1 MKMVSA
7 PPQEIYYTCIIY
19 NNRLLDA
26 ICVYV
31 LFVCLALYGFRLPR
45 SMASFIYLQF
55 KFSRVYFGL
64 SKIHNAWTNR
74 RDKDCVCECVSV
86 QCALWSACRAAP
98 CTSVICSRIG
108 NNNNKSGSNKSGSR
122 RKTISNRIECS
133 WELLYISYKR
143 TICIHTLKMIFEFP
157 MRNSIRKSYLNLL
170 WLPLPLLHIKFE
182 LLIR

>member
-1 MKMVSA
+1 MQFVCMYFS
-7 PPQEIYYTCIIY
+7 
-19 NNRLLDA
+19 
-26 ICVYV
+26 CVW
-31 LFVCLALYGFRLPR
+31 LSMAFVCLVRWPL
-45 SMASFIYLQF
+45 SFIYNSNLAECILALV
-55 KFSRVYFGL
+55 RYTML
-64 SKIHNAWTNR
+64 ELIEEMKI
-74 RDKDCVCECVSV
+74 VFVCVSV

-143 TICIHTLKMIFEFP
+143 TICIHTLNIFEFP